1 MKFLPVSLAMVSIT
15 TLSSALLKSSCT
27 SSPPFARGGSAAGG
41 ASAGACEEATRAPS
55 GTASSS
61 AASAVRRTRSWGGRR
76 ITLAP
81 LRVVGDPCACLGL
94 GQGGGEAAPSAGAFD
109 LQRELLGAG
118 QLEQDLGTLLRAV
131 DADPVELRD
140 DLALL
145 DPHLLEQASR
155 LDRRDLH
162 ADHLPLFVLRQD
174 ARLGEEPGGAARAV
188 FGGFRDLGQ
197 RLGRRLRRHGPAPH
211 RPRPR
216 DRPHGRG
223 GGDRE
228 VGGLLE

>member
-27 SSPPFARGGSAAGG
+27 SSPPFARGGWAAGG

-61 AASAVRRTRSWGGRR
+61 AASAVRRTRSWGRR

-109 LQRELLGAG
+109 LQRELLGAC

-131 DADPVELRD
+131 DPDPVE
-140 DLALL
+140 
-145 DPHLLEQASR
+145 
-155 LDRRDLH
+155 
-162 ADHLPLFVLRQD
+162 
-174 ARLGEEPGGAARAV
+174 
-188 FGGFRDLGQ
+188 
-197 RLGRRLRRHGPAPH
+197 
-211 RPRPR
+211 
-216 DRPHGRG
+216 
-223 GGDRE
+223 
-228 VGGLLE
+228 